1 MAVLKSFQTQSFF
14 SGATVGIGQDGL
26 NPEHFPDG
34 GPHPFPV
41 FIRPEAVEHLT
52 IVTPSSVEK
61 IPEMVA
67 SVSSYSDRRDSGS
80 ASSDRHNSGSASS
93 DRRNSGYARQLEIK
107 PSAVNTE
114 YQVLFF
120 SVLMVYSRII

>member
-1 MAVLKSFQTQSFF
+1 
-14 SGATVGIGQDGL
+14 
-26 NPEHFPDG
+26 
-34 GPHPFPV
+34 
-41 FIRPEAVEHLT
+41 
-52 IVTPSSVEK
+52 
-61 IPEMVA
+61 MVA

-80 ASSDRHNSGSASS
+80 ASSDRHNSVSASS

-120 SVLMVYSRII
+120 SVLMVYSPII